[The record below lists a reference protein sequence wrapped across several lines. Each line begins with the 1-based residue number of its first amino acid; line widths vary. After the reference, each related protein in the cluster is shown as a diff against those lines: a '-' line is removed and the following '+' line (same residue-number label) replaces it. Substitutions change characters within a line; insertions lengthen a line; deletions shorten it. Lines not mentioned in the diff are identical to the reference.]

1 MQWITK
7 LFNKAM
13 PIVDRAMKWVIRS
26 IFEMLQLI
34 GLAFMVMSLITA
46 TLIVEAILAG
56 IVVFSAIY
64 ITRKCR

>member
-46 TLIVEAILAG
+46 TLIVEVILAG